1 MLFSFC
7 LECNTKNRCNIHI
20 FKTFRTFK
28 NFSSYNQSS
37 CVFCCNIFKDDIIT
51 LPCKH
56 IFDLRC
62 FITYTKLH
70 YLEKK
75 NKQIKCPICK
85 VENDIYG
92 IFKKYKVIL
101 ELRLLMMKKRNIIKN
116 IYVYNDIYENEKTL
130 KPKTNESI

>member
-1 MLFSFC
+1 MSFRFC
-7 LECNTKNRCNIHI
+7 LECNTKNKCNIHI

-37 CVFCCNIFKDDIIT
+37 CVFCCNKFKDDIIT

-75 NKQIKCPICK
+75 NKQIK
-85 VENDIYG
+85 
-92 IFKKYKVIL
+92 KYKVIL
-101 ELRLLMMKKRNIIKN
+101 ELRLFMMKKRNIIKN
-116 IYVYNDIYENEKTL
+116 IYVYNDIYENEKT
-130 KPKTNESI
+130 TQD